1 MKESCKTKL
10 YTLCRLGFLMQFL
23 KELAEYH
30 QAKESC
36 SMGTQTSSTFPVKDS
51 LGNYGLP

>member
-1 MKESCKTKL
+1 MKESCETKL
-10 YTLCRLGFLMQFL
+10 YTLCLLGFLMQFL

-36 SMGTQTSSTFPVKDS
+36 SMGTQTTSTFPVKDS